1 MGKKNYS
8 DEFKRDAVALY
19 RDTDGATL
27 ASIAKDLGINDVTL
41 ASWCKTAGVPIRHHR
56 PSPGP
61 VAAGGSGE
69 TPDEEL
75 ARLRAEVRE
84 LKSEKT
90 KLTTERDI
98 LRSAAKYFAGETRW

>member
-1 MGKKNYS
+1 MAKKNYS

-27 ASIAKDLGINDVTL
+27 ASVAKDLGINDVTL
-41 ASWCKTAGVPIRHHR
+41 ASWCKTAGVPIRHTR
-56 PSPGP
+56 PGAATPT
-61 VAAGGSGE
+61 AGGSGE
-69 TPDEEL
+69 TPEQEL
-75 ARLRAEVRE
+75 ARLRAENQQ

-90 KLTTERDI
+90 TLTTERDI

>member
-8 DEFKRDAVALY
+8 EEFKGDAVALY

-27 ASIAKDLGINDVTL
+27 AAIAKDLGVNDMTL

-56 PSPGP
+56 PGTGP

-69 TPDEEL
+69 TPEQEL

-84 LKSEKT
+84 LKAEKT

>member
-56 PSPGP
+56 PSPGT

-69 TPDEEL
+69 PSRVHAASLLVKDEAHGEAL
-75 ARLRAEVRE
+75 PGRA
-84 LKSEKT
+84 
-90 KLTTERDI
+90 
-98 LRSAAKYFAGETRW
+98 A

>member
-27 ASIAKDLGINDVTL
+27 ASIAKDLGINDMTL
-41 ASWCKTAGVPIRHHR
+41 RSWCKNAGVPIRHHR
-56 PSPGP
+56 PGSRSSAP
-61 VAAGGSGE
+61 AGSGE
-69 TPDEEL
+69 TPDQEL

-84 LKSEKT
+84 LKAEKT
-90 KLTTERDI
+90 KLATERDI